1 MQRLLSGIKP
11 SGDLNIGG
19 YGGALRQYVKLQHE
33 YESYFFVPDLHAI
46 TVYQDPVELHQRTR
60 DIAALYIASG
70 INPDKATIF
79 LQSQVPAHVELGW
92 LLETQ
97 AHFGELKRM
106 TQFKEKSDG
115 KDTVSSALFTY
126 PVLMAADVLLY
137 QATHVPVGD
146 DQKQHL
152 ELTRDV
158 AERFNNRYG
167 RTFTVPEPIIQDI
180 GSRVM
185 GLDDPSKKMS
195 KSNPNKNSCVHMM
208 DTPEDIR
215 KKFSRAV
222 TDSDGQVRHDWEQK
236 PAVSN
241 LIEIYS
247 VFSEEAIS
255 VIEKRYE
262 GQGYGTFKKELAEV
276 VIEKLQPIQERF
288 HQIVNSS
295 ELDRIMMD
303 GAKRG
308 FRNRWPNTACRQ
320 ESDGIGHVLKEPRG
334 RPLDSC
340 FLIGN
345 QNKGRPAYFCW
356 LAFDVGHKLLRS
368 LVCPTS
374 LSPYGSSYSRLIYWN
389 ACHDL
394 WPS

>member
-33 YESYFFVPDLHAI
+33 YESYFFVPDLHAV
-46 TVYQDPVELHQRTR
+46 TVYQDPKELHQRTR

-70 INPDKATIF
+70 IDPDKATIF

-158 AERFNNRYG
+158 GERFNNRYG
-167 RTFTVPEPIIQDI
+167 RTFTLPEPIIQDI

-262 GQGYGTFKKELAEV
+262 GQGYGMFKKELAEA
-276 VIEKLQPIQERF
+276 VIEKLQPIQEKF
-288 HQIVNSS
+288 YQIVNSS
-295 ELDRIMMD
+295 ELDRVLMN
-303 GAKRG
+303 GAKRAAETASTTLHAAKKAMG
-308 FRNRWPNTACRQ
+308 FVT
-320 ESDGIGHVLKEPRG
+320 
-334 RPLDSC
+334 
-340 FLIGN
+340 F
-345 QNKGRPAYFCW
+345 
-356 LAFDVGHKLLRS
+356 
-368 LVCPTS
+368 
-374 LSPYGSSYSRLIYWN
+374 
-389 ACHDL
+389 
-394 WPS
+394 

>member
-1 MQRLLSGIKP
+1 MKRLLSGIKP

-33 YESYFFVPDLHAI
+33 YESYFFVPDLHAV
-46 TVYQDPVELHQRTR
+46 TVNQDPKKLHQRTR

-70 INPDKATIF
+70 IDPEKAAIF
-79 LQSQVPAHVELGW
+79 LQSQVPEHAQLGW

-106 TQFKEKSDG
+106 TQFKEKSAG
-115 KDTVSSALFTY
+115 QDTVSSALFTY

-158 AERFNNRYG
+158 VERFNNRYG
-167 RTFTVPEPIIQDI
+167 RTFTMPEPIIQDI
-180 GSRVM
+180 GSRIM

-215 KKFSRAV
+215 KKFSKAV
-222 TDSDGQVRHDWEQK
+222 TDSDGQVRYDWEQK

-247 VFSEEAIS
+247 VFSEEEIP

-276 VIEKLQPIQERF
+276 VIDKLQPIQEKFRR
-288 HQIVNSS
+288 IANSS
-295 ELDRIMMD
+295 ELDLILSD
-303 GAKRG
+303 GAKRASEIAGATLLAAKKAMG
-308 FRNRWPNTACRQ
+308 FVT
-320 ESDGIGHVLKEPRG
+320 
-334 RPLDSC
+334 
-340 FLIGN
+340 F
-345 QNKGRPAYFCW
+345 
-356 LAFDVGHKLLRS
+356 
-368 LVCPTS
+368 
-374 LSPYGSSYSRLIYWN
+374 
-389 ACHDL
+389 
-394 WPS
+394 

>member
-1 MQRLLSGIKP
+1 MKRLLSGIKP

-33 YESYFFVPDLHAI
+33 YDSYFFVPDLHAV
-46 TVYQDPVELHQRTR
+46 TVYQDPKELYQRSR

-70 INPDKATIF
+70 IDPDKATIF
-79 LQSQVPAHVELGW
+79 LQSQVPEHTQLGW

-106 TQFKEKSDG
+106 TQFKEKSAG
-115 KDTVSSALFTY
+115 QDTVSSALFTY

-167 RTFTVPEPIIQDI
+167 RTFTMPEPIIQDI
-180 GSRVM
+180 GSRIM

-195 KSNPNKNSCVHMM
+195 KSNPNRNSCVHMM

-215 KKFSRAV
+215 KKFSKAV
-222 TDSDGQVRHDWEQK
+222 TDSDGQVRYDWEQK
-236 PAVSN
+236 AAVSN

-247 VFSEEAIS
+247 VFSEEEIP

-276 VIEKLQPIQERF
+276 VIDKLQPIQEKFRR
-288 HQIVNSS
+288 IVNSS
-295 ELDRIMMD
+295 ELDLILSD
-303 GAKRG
+303 GAKRASEIAGTTLLAAKKAMG
-308 FRNRWPNTACRQ
+308 FVT
-320 ESDGIGHVLKEPRG
+320 
-334 RPLDSC
+334 
-340 FLIGN
+340 F
-345 QNKGRPAYFCW
+345 
-356 LAFDVGHKLLRS
+356 
-368 LVCPTS
+368 
-374 LSPYGSSYSRLIYWN
+374 
-389 ACHDL
+389 
-394 WPS
+394 

>member
-1 MQRLLSGIKP
+1 MKRLLSGIKP

-33 YESYFFVPDLHAI
+33 YESYFFVPDLHAV
-46 TVYQDPVELHQRTR
+46 TVYQDPKELHQRSR

-70 INPDKATIF
+70 IDPDKATIF
-79 LQSQVPAHVELGW
+79 LQSQVPEHAQLGW

-106 TQFKEKSDG
+106 TQFKEKSAG
-115 KDTVSSALFTY
+115 QDTVSSALFTY

-137 QATHVPVGD
+137 QATHVPVGE

-167 RTFTVPEPIIQDI
+167 RTFTMPEPIIQDI
-180 GSRVM
+180 GSRIM

-215 KKFSRAV
+215 KKFSKAV
-222 TDSDGQVRHDWEQK
+222 TDSDGQVRYDWEQK

-247 VFSEEAIS
+247 VFSEEEIS

-262 GQGYGTFKKELAEV
+262 GQGYGAFKKDLAEV
-276 VIEKLQPIQERF
+276 VIDKLQPIQEKF
-288 HQIVNSS
+288 HRIVNSS
-295 ELDRIMMD
+295 ELDLILSD
-303 GAKRG
+303 GAKRASETASTTLLAAKKAMG
-308 FRNRWPNTACRQ
+308 FVT
-320 ESDGIGHVLKEPRG
+320 
-334 RPLDSC
+334 
-340 FLIGN
+340 F
-345 QNKGRPAYFCW
+345 
-356 LAFDVGHKLLRS
+356 
-368 LVCPTS
+368 
-374 LSPYGSSYSRLIYWN
+374 
-389 ACHDL
+389 
-394 WPS
+394 

>member
-1 MQRLLSGIKP
+1 MKRLLSGIKP

-33 YESYFFVPDLHAI
+33 YDSYFFVPDLHAV
-46 TVYQDPVELHQRTR
+46 TVYQDPKELHQRSR

-70 INPDKATIF
+70 IDPDKATIF
-79 LQSQVPAHVELGW
+79 LQSQVPEHAQLGW

-106 TQFKEKSDG
+106 TQFKEKSAG
-115 KDTVSSALFTY
+115 QDTVSSALFTY

-152 ELTRDV
+152 ELTRDL
-158 AERFNNRYG
+158 ADRFNNRYG
-167 RTFTVPEPIIQDI
+167 RTFTMPEPIIQDI
-180 GSRVM
+180 GSRIM

-195 KSNPNKNSCVHMM
+195 KSNPNRNSCVHMM

-215 KKFSRAV
+215 KKFSKAV
-222 TDSDGQVRHDWEQK
+222 TDSDGQVRYDWEQK

-241 LIEIYS
+241 LIEMYS
-247 VFSEEAIS
+247 IFSEEEIP

-276 VIEKLQPIQERF
+276 VIDKLQPIQERF
-288 HQIVNSS
+288 RRIVNSA
-295 ELDRIMMD
+295 ELDLILSD
-303 GAKRG
+303 GAKRASEIAGQTLLAAKKAMG
-308 FRNRWPNTACRQ
+308 FVT
-320 ESDGIGHVLKEPRG
+320 
-334 RPLDSC
+334 
-340 FLIGN
+340 F
-345 QNKGRPAYFCW
+345 
-356 LAFDVGHKLLRS
+356 
-368 LVCPTS
+368 
-374 LSPYGSSYSRLIYWN
+374 
-389 ACHDL
+389 
-394 WPS
+394 

>member
-1 MQRLLSGIKP
+1 MKRLLSGIKP

-33 YESYFFVPDLHAI
+33 YDSYFFVPDLHAV
-46 TVYQDPVELHQRTR
+46 TVYQDPKELHQRSR

-70 INPDKATIF
+70 IDPDKATIF
-79 LQSQVPAHVELGW
+79 LQSQVPEHAQLGW

-106 TQFKEKSDG
+106 TQFKEKSAG
-115 KDTVSSALFTY
+115 QDTVSSALFTY

-167 RTFTVPEPIIQDI
+167 RTFAMPEPIIQDI

-195 KSNPNKNSCVHMM
+195 KSNPNRNSCIHMM

-215 KKFSRAV
+215 KKFSKAV
-222 TDSDGQVRHDWEQK
+222 TDSDGQVRYDWENK

-247 VFSEEAIS
+247 VFSEEEIPF
-255 VIEKRYE
+255 IEKRYE

-276 VIEKLQPIQERF
+276 VIEKLQPIQEKF

-295 ELDRIMMD
+295 ELDRILMD
-303 GAKRG
+303 GAKRASEIAGTTLLAAKKAMG
-308 FRNRWPNTACRQ
+308 FVT
-320 ESDGIGHVLKEPRG
+320 
-334 RPLDSC
+334 
-340 FLIGN
+340 F
-345 QNKGRPAYFCW
+345 
-356 LAFDVGHKLLRS
+356 
-368 LVCPTS
+368 
-374 LSPYGSSYSRLIYWN
+374 
-389 ACHDL
+389 
-394 WPS
+394 

>member
-1 MQRLLSGIKP
+1 MKRLLSGIKP

-33 YESYFFVPDLHAI
+33 YESYFFVPDLHAV
-46 TVYQDPVELHQRTR
+46 TVYQDPKELHQRTR

-70 INPDKATIF
+70 IDPDKATIF

-106 TQFKEKSDG
+106 TQFKEKSAG
-115 KDTVSSALFTY
+115 QDTVSSALFTY

-167 RTFTVPEPIIQDI
+167 HTFTLPEPIIQDI

-215 KKFSRAV
+215 KKFSKAV

-255 VIEKRYE
+255 AIEKRYE

-276 VIEKLQPIQERF
+276 VIEKLQPIQEKF

-295 ELDRIMMD
+295 ELDRILMD
-303 GAKRG
+303 GAKRASE
-308 FRNRWPNTACRQ
+308 TA
-320 ESDGIGHVLKEPRG
+320 VPTL
-334 RPLDSC
+334 
-340 FLIGN
+340 
-345 QNKGRPAYFCW
+345 
-356 LAFDVGHKLLRS
+356 LAAKKAMG
-368 LVCPTS
+368 LVTF
-374 LSPYGSSYSRLIYWN
+374 
-389 ACHDL
+389 
-394 WPS
+394 

>member
-1 MQRLLSGIKP
+1 MKRLLSGIKP

-33 YESYFFVPDLHAI
+33 YESYFFVPDLHAV
-46 TVYQDPVELHQRTR
+46 TVYQDPKELHQRTR

-70 INPDKATIF
+70 IDPDKATIF
-79 LQSQVPAHVELGW
+79 LQSQVPPHVELGW

-158 AERFNNRYG
+158 AERFNNRYKH
-167 RTFTVPEPIIQDI
+167 TFTLPEPIIQDI
-180 GSRVM
+180 GSRIM

-215 KKFSRAV
+215 KKFSKAV

-247 VFSEEAIS
+247 VFSEEAIP

-276 VIEKLQPIQERF
+276 VIEKLQPIQEKF

-295 ELDRIMMD
+295 ELDRILMD
-303 GAKRG
+303 GAKRASE
-308 FRNRWPNTACRQ
+308 TA
-320 ESDGIGHVLKEPRG
+320 IPTL
-334 RPLDSC
+334 
-340 FLIGN
+340 
-345 QNKGRPAYFCW
+345 
-356 LAFDVGHKLLRS
+356 LAAKKAMG
-368 LVCPTS
+368 LVTF
-374 LSPYGSSYSRLIYWN
+374 
-389 ACHDL
+389 
-394 WPS
+394 

>member
-33 YESYFFVPDLHAI
+33 YESYFFVPDLHAV
-46 TVYQDPVELHQRTR
+46 TVYQDPKELHQRTR

-70 INPDKATIF
+70 IDPDKATIF

-106 TQFKEKSDG
+106 TQFKEKSEG
-115 KDTVSSALFTY
+115 QETVSSALFTY

-180 GSRVM
+180 GSRIM

-215 KKFSRAV
+215 KKFSKAV
-222 TDSDGQVRHDWEQK
+222 TDSDGEVRHDWEQK

-295 ELDRIMMD
+295 ELDRILMD
-303 GAKRG
+303 GAKRASE
-308 FRNRWPNTACRQ
+308 TA
-320 ESDGIGHVLKEPRG
+320 
-334 RPLDSC
+334 RPTL
-340 FLIGN
+340 
-345 QNKGRPAYFCW
+345 
-356 LAFDVGHKLLRS
+356 LAAKKAMG
-368 LVCPTS
+368 LVTF
-374 LSPYGSSYSRLIYWN
+374 
-389 ACHDL
+389 
-394 WPS
+394 

>member
-19 YGGALRQYVKLQHE
+19 YGGALRQYVNMQHE
-33 YESYFFVPDLHAI
+33 YESYFFVPDLHAV
-46 TVYQDPVELHQRTR
+46 TVYQDPKELHQRTR

-70 INPDKATIF
+70 IDPDKSTIF

-167 RTFTVPEPIIQDI
+167 RTFTLPEPIIQDI

-215 KKFSRAV
+215 KKFSKAV

-276 VIEKLQPIQERF
+276 VLQKLQPIQEKF

-295 ELDRIMMD
+295 ELDRILMD
-303 GAKRG
+303 GAKRAAETASTTLLAAKKAMG
-308 FRNRWPNTACRQ
+308 FVT
-320 ESDGIGHVLKEPRG
+320 
-334 RPLDSC
+334 
-340 FLIGN
+340 F
-345 QNKGRPAYFCW
+345 
-356 LAFDVGHKLLRS
+356 
-368 LVCPTS
+368 
-374 LSPYGSSYSRLIYWN
+374 
-389 ACHDL
+389 
-394 WPS
+394 

>member
-1 MQRLLSGIKP
+1 MKRLLSGIKP

-33 YESYFFVPDLHAI
+33 YDSYFFVPDLHAV
-46 TVYQDPVELHQRTR
+46 TVYQDPKELHQRSR

-70 INPDKATIF
+70 IDPDKATIF
-79 LQSQVPAHVELGW
+79 LQSQVPEHAQLGW

-106 TQFKEKSDG
+106 TQFKEKSAG
-115 KDTVSSALFTY
+115 QDTVSSALFTY

-152 ELTRDV
+152 ELTRDL
-158 AERFNNRYG
+158 ADRFNNRYG
-167 RTFTVPEPIIQDI
+167 RTFTMPEPIIQDI
-180 GSRVM
+180 GSRIM

-215 KKFSRAV
+215 KKFSKAV
-222 TDSDGQVRHDWEQK
+222 TDSDGQVRYDWEQK

-241 LIEIYS
+241 LIEMYS
-247 VFSEEAIS
+247 VFSEEEIP

-276 VIEKLQPIQERF
+276 VIDKLQPIQEKFRR
-288 HQIVNSS
+288 IVNSA
-295 ELDRIMMD
+295 ELDLILSD
-303 GAKRG
+303 GAKRASEIAGPTLLAAKKAMG
-308 FRNRWPNTACRQ
+308 FVT
-320 ESDGIGHVLKEPRG
+320 
-334 RPLDSC
+334 
-340 FLIGN
+340 F
-345 QNKGRPAYFCW
+345 
-356 LAFDVGHKLLRS
+356 
-368 LVCPTS
+368 
-374 LSPYGSSYSRLIYWN
+374 
-389 ACHDL
+389 
-394 WPS
+394 